1 MLKKQID
8 CTSELKTPGEWNH
21 VLTTTTFSR
30 SGSHIWNIHVYTMLE
45 LSATYPLLT
54 CVFACNIHQPYIC
67 WSKVL
72 PFGTPAWSQRFART
86 PEIAKELTMPLWR
99 TWNPCSVPTVRI
111 SWAMNRLNYCFTI
124 FWWFLVQATTV
135 CVVSSLRLV
144 ALFMNVVEQ

>member
-1 MLKKQID
+1 
-8 CTSELKTPGEWNH
+8 
-21 VLTTTTFSR
+21 
-30 SGSHIWNIHVYTMLE
+30 MLE

-111 SWAMNRLNYCFTI
+111 SWVMNCLNYCFTI

-144 ALFMNVVEQ
+144 ALFMNVVEQKGVNYKWGVCLRHPRHSQTARNPSPAEQALLLRFFFHAF